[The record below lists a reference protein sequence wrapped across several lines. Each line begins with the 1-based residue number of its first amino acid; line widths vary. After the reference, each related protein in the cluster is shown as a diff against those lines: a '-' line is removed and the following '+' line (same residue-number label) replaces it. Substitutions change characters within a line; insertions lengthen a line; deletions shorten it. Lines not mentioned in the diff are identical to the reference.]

1 LNFANQLG
9 GAQNQANMAGH
20 TMNIQ
25 NKMNSAN
32 ALGQF
37 GSTLVGAGM
46 NMAGGG
52 FSTPG
57 TMTAANMGAY
67 IGNYG
72 RSAMGL
78 PLRAYTV

>member
-37 GSTLVGAGM
+37 GSTLMGAGM

-52 FSTPG
+52 FNFGGAGGGGANPG
-57 TMTAANMGAY
+57 TMSAASPYGQVNYSY
-67 IGNYG
+67 I
-72 RSAMGL
+72 
-78 PLRAYTV
+78 